1 MKDSLTIRIPN
12 QDDDAERKK
21 ELKFLDKKIDEYK
34 QTLIYLETPD
44 CRNCLL
50 KDTIDERR
58 KEVTDKFRYYI
69 NLKQTLLQRLKD
81 EKDEQTELNDQ
92 FQEII
97 NLINNNESDV

>member
-1 MKDSLTIRIPN
+1 MNQSNNSLTIRIPN
-12 QDDDAERKK
+12 QDNNAEIKK

-34 QTLIYLETPD
+34 QTLIYLETQD

-58 KEVTDKFRYYI
+58 KEVTAEFRYYI
-69 NLKQTLLQRLKD
+69 NLKQTLLQRL
-81 EKDEQTELNDQ
+81 KDEQTELNDQ